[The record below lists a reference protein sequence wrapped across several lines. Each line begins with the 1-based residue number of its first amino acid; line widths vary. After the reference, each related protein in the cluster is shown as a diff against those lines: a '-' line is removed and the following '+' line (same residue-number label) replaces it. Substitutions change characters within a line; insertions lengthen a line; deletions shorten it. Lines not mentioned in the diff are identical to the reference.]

1 MAGLLFWKKKC
12 LVVRFDGVQRGF
24 LSERKG
30 KVIPSN
36 RDIYSPLAGNDSSLN
51 ALASRAKK

>member
-12 LVVRFDGVQRGF
+12 LEVRFDGVQRGF

-30 KVIPSN
+30 KVIPSTG
-36 RDIYSPLAGNDSSLN
+36 IFIHL
-51 ALASRAKK
+51 